1 MLKSKRSGFSMIAAM
16 ILFLSLL
23 SLPIQAFAVE
33 DAENEKVSTEE
44 YQFSGSKNCGDD
56 DGFTNPSTIKKK
68 DNHYGWELGHFIV
81 SGYTRVEDTGEYT
94 DNPVFLKNVGDTVK
108 LSFVLEQ
115 DINKLN
121 GNKKL
126 KINDDKKA
134 YDEDFG
140 IDETS
145 FGKGAL
151 IVRYTDYE
159 NKSDAPQIYKDYLKG
174 IEVGA
179 DTEIQLCEEG
189 DYEVSL
195 DYSILSET
203 FGDLWKMKTSKIAAF
218 EDDYKISFHFS
229 VRNGN
234 CMVYPFDVKTGQ
246 ELTDTAF
253 TENGFRL
260 DLAKSRYL
268 KIDITKQVLNAGKDG
283 LTEDTRFNKPARDGE
298 EFTDEGVYVITV
310 SNAYTDRSTEKTIY
324 VGSNSVLQAYVTNQS
339 YTVSEINDLIAE
351 GAVINTDGTI
361 DMPVTTEASV
371 TVSPE
376 ETTETVTETSDSV
389 LTTTAT
395 QTTSAETTKEIE
407 KKKQNVILW
416 IGIGV
421 VVLAAVVVV
430 VRILKKKKAGDE

>member
-1 MLKSKRSGFSMIAAM
+1 M
-16 ILFLSLL
+16 
-23 SLPIQAFAVE
+23 
-33 DAENEKVSTEE
+33 
-44 YQFSGSKNCGDD
+44 
-56 DGFTNPSTIKKK
+56 
-68 DNHYGWELGHFIV
+68 
-81 SGYTRVEDTGEYT
+81 
-94 DNPVFLKNVGDTVK
+94 
-108 LSFVLEQ
+108 
-115 DINKLN
+115 
-121 GNKKL
+121 
-126 KINDDKKA
+126 
-134 YDEDFG
+134 
-140 IDETS
+140 
-145 FGKGAL
+145 
-151 IVRYTDYE
+151 
-159 NKSDAPQIYKDYLKG
+159 
-174 IEVGA
+174 
-179 DTEIQLCEEG
+179 
-189 DYEVSL
+189 
-195 DYSILSET
+195 SET

-218 EDDYKISFHFS
+218 EDDYKISFYFS

-371 TVSPE
+371 IVSSE

-389 LTTTAT
+389 LTTTAA
-395 QTTSAETTKEIE
+395 QTTSAETTKETE

>member
-1 MLKSKRSGFSMIAAM
+1 
-16 ILFLSLL
+16 
-23 SLPIQAFAVE
+23 
-33 DAENEKVSTEE
+33 
-44 YQFSGSKNCGDD
+44 
-56 DGFTNPSTIKKK
+56 
-68 DNHYGWELGHFIV
+68 
-81 SGYTRVEDTGEYT
+81 
-94 DNPVFLKNVGDTVK
+94 
-108 LSFVLEQ
+108 
-115 DINKLN
+115 
-121 GNKKL
+121 
-126 KINDDKKA
+126 
-134 YDEDFG
+134 
-140 IDETS
+140 
-145 FGKGAL
+145 
-151 IVRYTDYE
+151 
-159 NKSDAPQIYKDYLKG
+159 
-174 IEVGA
+174 
-179 DTEIQLCEEG
+179 
-189 DYEVSL
+189 
-195 DYSILSET
+195 
-203 FGDLWKMKTSKIAAF
+203 
-218 EDDYKISFHFS
+218 
-229 VRNGN
+229 
-234 CMVYPFDVKTGQ
+234 MVYPFDVKTGQ

-310 SNAYTDRSTEKTIY
+310 SNAYTDRSTEKKIY

-376 ETTETVTETSDSV
+376 ETTETVTETSDAV

-395 QTTSAETTKEIE
+395 QTTSAETTKETE

-430 VRILKKKKAGDE
+430 VRILKKKKA